1 VRALFPEARGLE
13 RRRRLR
19 YSALLVV
26 LLVAGA
32 VVLLKKVGPDHNARP
47 VAGHE
52 GPPALKSVS
61 LPTADGFSSLAVI
74 NGRLMLLGGIQYS
87 SLVYGYP
94 SELAGGRAVGTCDS
108 AIVDPRTLA
117 VGSVRT
123 ANCGDP
129 TLYGERV
136 LPLTYFSR
144 KAPGLLAIR
153 IARAEA
159 GARDGYT
166 LGPVV
171 TSYQECSDCQAAM
184 IYGDGALWI
193 YNPMAG
199 HASRSGELLRISTR
213 TGAVLERW
221 ATPQILRALLAVNSS
236 GLWLS
241 PSIESSEVA
250 SDEGLDLIRPG
261 DRTPRRVL
269 ADRDARWLL
278 ASGDTVT
285 VAIDQGRGYSAVW
298 TLTSGRKPVHGPTLS
313 DSPMGSE
320 LGTGG
325 PTVAG
330 NSKIGFYNVIASNG
344 RESVIQITPNG
355 RQERT
360 IATIRSRTATDSY
373 PALTS
378 VSIDGS
384 LFFVDPTSNPD
395 QHTDLHR
402 LTPSSD
408 P

>member
-19 YSALLVV
+19 SAALLLV
-26 LLVAGA
+26 LLVGGTVA
-32 VVLLKKVGPDHNARP
+32 LLKTVGPDHNSRA

-52 GPPALKSVS
+52 GRPAVKSIS

-74 NGRLMLLGGIQYS
+74 NGRLMLLGGIEYS

-94 SELAGGRAVGTCDS
+94 SELADGRAVGICDA

-117 VGSVRT
+117 IGPVRSE
-123 ANCGDP
+123 NCGDP

-144 KAPGLLAIR
+144 RAPGLLAIR
-153 IARAEA
+153 IARASP

-184 IYGDGALWI
+184 TYGDGSLWI
-193 YNPMAG
+193 YNPT
-199 HASRSGELLRISTR
+199 ASRSGELLRISTR
-213 TGAVLERW
+213 TGAVMERW
-221 ATPQILRALLAVNSS
+221 ATPTILRALLAANSR

-241 PSIESSEVA
+241 PSIESSQVA
-250 SDEGLDLIRPG
+250 ADEGLYLIRPG
-261 DRTPRRVL
+261 DRTPRKVL
-269 ADRDARWLL
+269 ADPEARWLL
-278 ASGDTVT
+278 ASGDTVAA
-285 VAIDQGRGYSAVW
+285 AIDKRHGYSAVW

-313 DSPMGSE
+313 DSHMGAE
-320 LGTGG
+320 IGTGG

-330 NSKIGFYNVIASNG
+330 NSRLGFYNVVPNNG
-344 RESVIQITPNG
+344 KESVIQTTPNG
-355 RQERT
+355 RRERT
-360 IATIRSRTATDSY
+360 IATIRSRTVTDSY
-373 PALTS
+373 PAVTS

-384 LFFVDPTSNPD
+384 LFFLDPTSNPD
-395 QHTDLHR
+395 QHSDLHR
-402 LTPSSD
+402 VTPSSD